1 MSRHTQKGGHL
12 PLKTGFAR
20 IAVVVKKA
28 NVINVGRQWFI
39 FINDFFHVLFLWLIE
54 NRLPVFSD
62 RSGQTHRSEI
72 VQTVQGIISLTTARP
87 TPTIHIP
94 KKIIYLHG
102 GNRVFR
108 INGGLFN
115 A

>member
-1 MSRHTQKGGHL
+1 MNSPVSERGHA
-12 PLKTGFAR
+12 PLKTGFTR
-20 IAVVVKKA
+20 IGIVVKKA

-39 FINDFFHVLFLWLIE
+39 FINDFFHVLFLRLIE
-54 NRLPVFSD
+54 NRLPVRSD
-62 RSGQTHRSEI
+62 RRLQTYRSENSRA
-72 VQTVQGIISLTTARP
+72 VTESLSLTTVRP

-94 KKIIYLHG
+94 QKIIYLHV